1 MALVLNED
9 QQLLKD
15 SAQSFCQQLAPV
27 SLLRRLRDSKDETG
41 FDRDVWK
48 QMVDLGWAGMAIP
61 EAYGG
66 YGFGY
71 GGLGVVLEETGRT
84 LVSSPLISTVLL
96 AATAINELGSEEQKQ
111 ELLPKIVAGELLVAL
126 ALDENS
132 SHAPSRI
139 GTKAEK
145 SGDGFILSGA
155 KTFVL
160 DGHVAQK
167 LIVVARSSGEIDS
180 RQGLSLFLVDAGLEG
195 IAISRTHMVDCRNA
209 AKIEFSQVEVAADA
223 LLGEVDA
230 GFDGLDKVL
239 DIARIGLA
247 AEMLGS
253 IQEVFERILD
263 FLKTREQF
271 GILIGSFQGLQHRAA
286 TMYSEIELCKSVVR
300 AALAGLDDSGKSR
313 QDIAEL
319 ASIAKAKLSEVFFE
333 VSNEGIQMHG
343 GIGMTDEFDIG
354 FFLKRA
360 RVAQHFLGDASFH
373 RDRYASLN
381 NF

>member
-145 SGDGFILSGA
+145 SGDGFNLSGA

-300 AALAGLDDSGKSR
+300 AALAGLDDPGKSR

>member
-48 QMVDLGWAGMAIP
+48 QMVDLGWVGMAIP

>member
-9 QQLLKD
+9 QLLLKD

-27 SLLRRLRDSKDETG
+27 SVLRRLRDSNDETG
-41 FDRDVWK
+41 FDQAIWT

-84 LVSSPLISTVLL
+84 MVSSPLISTVLL
-96 AATAINELGSEEQKQ
+96 AATAINELGSEQQKQ

-139 GTKAEK
+139 HTSAER
-145 SGDGFILSGA
+145 SGDGFILNGA

-180 RQGLSLFLVDAGLEG
+180 KQGIGLFLVDATLEG
-195 IAISRTHMVDCRNA
+195 IAINRTHMVDSRNS
-209 AKIEFSQVEVAADA
+209 AKIEFSQVEVGADA
-223 LLGEVDA
+223 LLGEADG
-230 GFDGLDKVL
+230 GFDGLDRVL

-300 AALAGLDDSGKSR
+300 AALAGLDDPAKSR
-313 QDIAEL
+313 EDIAEL

-360 RVAQHFLGDASFH
+360 RVAQQFLGDASFH

>member
-180 RQGLSLFLVDAGLEG
+180 RQGLSLLLVDAGLEG

>member
-300 AALAGLDDSGKSR
+300 AALAGLDDPGKSR

>member
-180 RQGLSLFLVDAGLEG
+180 RQGLSLFLVDANAPGVERVPH
-195 IAISRTHMVDCRNA
+195 RTVDGRQGAEIRFN
-209 AKIEFSQVEVAADA
+209 QVKVAEA
-223 LLGEVDA
+223 
-230 GFDGLDKVL
+230 
-239 DIARIGLA
+239 ARIGALHGGYAIARQVLHEGLLA
-247 AEMLGS
+247 LSAESVGS
-253 IQEVFERILD
+253 LSVLLNETVEYS
-263 FLKTREQF
+263 KTRKQF
-271 GILIGSFQGLQHRAA
+271 GVPIGKFQGR
-286 TMYSEIELCKSVVR
+286 
-300 AALAGLDDSGKSR
+300 SR
-313 QDIAEL
+313 
-319 ASIAKAKLSEVFFE
+319 
-333 VSNEGIQMHG
+333 EG
-343 GIGMTDEFDIG
+343 
-354 FFLKRA
+354 
-360 RVAQHFLGDASFH
+360 
-373 RDRYASLN
+373 
-381 NF
+381 

>member
-319 ASIAKAKLSEVFFE
+319 ASIVKAKLSEVFFE